1 MLKPDDKLST
11 FELQGMQIISNSPTR
26 GIIFAVI
33 ILLMKTVWHSTVC
46 YKLRRSPRVNLIP
59 RYPWRVQNRTTT
71 WCYPNSSLYIIIWR
85 GAMQKTFIVC
95 WYLDH
100 IGTVCSNTYLTRCRL
115 QQTCQTAISEKFNFL
130 RVLFLRRSMIS
141 LIIIKFLAFP
151 LIHELNHL

>member
-46 YKLRRSPRVNLIP
+46 YKLRRSPRVSLIP

-71 WCYPNSSLYIIIWR
+71 
-85 GAMQKTFIVC
+85 
-95 WYLDH
+95 
-100 IGTVCSNTYLTRCRL
+100 
-115 QQTCQTAISEKFNFL
+115 
-130 RVLFLRRSMIS
+130 
-141 LIIIKFLAFP
+141 
-151 LIHELNHL
+151 